1 MAYTTHLPN
10 FLCIGAQ
17 KSATSWLNEV
27 LKLHPQIWLPPVKE
41 LHFFDHMYVPENQ
54 NWTKGHIQSGIKQ
67 SLYWYCNNLANKDN
81 FDIGFVKYLA
91 SYISKDMF
99 TEKWYKRIYR
109 RGHLKNMVRGDI
121 TPEYSTI
128 PLEGVEYVKELL
140 GEDLKL
146 IYIIRDPVSRGL
158 SQFKMNISRSPN
170 LNPEKMSEQDWKDRF
185 NTQLPVIKNRGNYE
199 EYIPR
204 WESVFDS
211 ENILY
216 IPYKSIRENPVEV
229 VNTTC
234 KFLGVKEGQLRQ
246 NELNKTVHKTKEI
259 KLPAF
264 IKELIEPELT
274 SQYQYLESRF
284 GEDFISNI

>member
-1 MAYTTHLPN
+1 MAYATHLPN

-27 LKLHPQIWLPPVKE
+27 LKQHPQIWLPPVKE
-41 LHFFDHMYVPENQ
+41 LHYFDHNYVTDNQ
-54 NWTKGHIQSGIKQ
+54 NWTKAHITSGVKQ
-67 SLYWYCNNLANKDN
+67 SLFWYCNNLANKDN
-81 FDIGFVKYLA
+81 FDIGFVKYLS
-91 SYISKDMF
+91 SYVGQDMF

-128 PLEGVEYVKELL
+128 PMEGIEYVKELL

-158 SQFKMNISRSPN
+158 SQFKMNISRLPN
-170 LNPEKMSEQDWKDRF
+170 VNPDNLSEQDWKDRF
-185 NTQLPVIKNRGNYE
+185 YSQLPVIKNRGDYKQ
-199 EYIPR
+199 YIPN
-204 WESVFDS
+204 WEKVFGS

-216 IPYKSIRENPVEV
+216 IPYKNIRNNPLGVI
-229 VNTTC
+229 NTTC
-234 KFLGVKEGQLRQ
+234 TFLDIKENQLQ
-246 NELNKTVHKTKEI
+246 EKELNKTVHKTKEV
-259 KLPAF
+259 KLPEF
-264 IKELIEPELT
+264 IKGVLEPELE
-274 SQYQYLESRF
+274 SQYTYLESRF